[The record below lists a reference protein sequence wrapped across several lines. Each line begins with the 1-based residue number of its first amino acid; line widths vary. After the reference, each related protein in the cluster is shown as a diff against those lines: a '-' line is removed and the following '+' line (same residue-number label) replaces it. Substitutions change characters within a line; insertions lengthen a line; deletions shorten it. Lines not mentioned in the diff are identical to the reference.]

1 MIKIIFDLDGTVTK
15 QETLPLIAEHFDVQT
30 EIQNLTAQTIQGYVP
45 FIESFIKRVHILGK
59 LPIDEIAN
67 LLEKVLLYDKIVDFI
82 RNHPDNCVI
91 ATGNLECWIHKLCE
105 KIGCEY
111 YCSHCTTEDNKVL
124 KLTHILRKEDLVEK
138 YKGQG
143 DKVVFIG
150 DGNNDVEAMR
160 IADISIGAG
169 LTHMPS
175 QNILSIADYV
185 IFNEETL
192 CRQLNQLL

>member
-1 MIKIIFDLDGTVTK
+1 MIKFIFDLDGTVTR
-15 QETLPLIAEHFDVQT
+15 QETLPLIAEHFGVQT
-30 EIQNLTAQTIQGYVP
+30 EIQNLTMQTIQGYVP

-59 LPIDEIAN
+59 LPIDEVSN
-67 LLEKVLLYDKIVDFI
+67 LLENVLLYEKIIDFI
-82 RNHPDNCVI
+82 KNNPQKCVV
-91 ATGNLECWIHKLCE
+91 ATGNLDCWVDKLCA

-111 YCSHCTTEDNKVL
+111 HCSHCTTADNKVL
-124 KLTHILRKEDLVEK
+124 KLTHILRKEDLVEQ
-138 YKGQG
+138 YKSQG
-143 DKVVFIG
+143 YKVVFIG

>member
-1 MIKIIFDLDGTVTK
+1 MIKLIFDLDGTVTR
-15 QETLPLIAEHFDVQT
+15 QETLPLMAEHFGVQT
-30 EIQNLTAQTIQGYVP
+30 EIQKLTAQTIQGYVP
-45 FIESFIKRVHILGK
+45 FIESFIKRVHILGN
-59 LPIDEIAN
+59 LPINEVSD
-67 LLEKVLLYDKIVDFI
+67 LLENVLLYDKIISFI
-82 RNHPDNCVI
+82 KSHPDNCVI
-91 ATGNLECWIHKLCE
+91 ATGNLDCWVDKLCA

-111 YCSHCTTEDNKVL
+111 HCSHCIVEDNKVL

-138 YKGQG
+138 YKSQG
-143 DKVVFIG
+143 YKVVFIG

-185 IFNEETL
+185 IFNEDAL